1 MPSHRPPRHAPG
13 RPLSL
18 AQKRTLVALARSCPN
33 MGDEI
38 GLSPICELTG
48 LKPNAVALA
57 LQGLVRRKLAVAHRD
72 PDAWAPTLSGRDG
85 EVRPGLGAS
94 NGAARGA
101 EEEEVGLG
109 PLS

>member
-1 MPSHRPPRHAPG
+1 
-13 RPLSL
+13 
-18 AQKRTLVALARSCPN
+18 

-72 PDAWAPTLSGRDG
+72 PDAWAPTLSGRG
-85 EVRPGLGAS
+85 MAKYVRAS
-94 NGAARGA
+94 EPRTALPA
-101 EEEEVGLG
+101 G
-109 PLS
+109 PKKKKWDWGR